1 VNKTVFGDLL
11 HFVASLRGDG
21 LAQKCGG
28 DEPPLRS
35 ELFSNEQMEQHGK
48 TLAGSHRVGSGHAP
62 DQLLT
67 RLAENEGVLIEVR
80 NLLLEPVETSRRMTP
95 AGEWLLDNFY
105 LIDEQIRTAKRHLP
119 KGYSRELPRLLNGP
133 SAGLPRVY
141 DIALVTI
148 SHGDGRV
155 DAESLTS
162 FVAA

>member
-1 VNKTVFGDLL
+1 MNKTVFGDLL
-11 HFVASLRGDG
+11 HLVASLRGDG

-80 NLLLEPVETSRRMTP
+80 KLLLEPVETSRRCERNCSAARRWSSM
-95 AGEWLLDNFY
+95 AKFWRA
-105 LIDEQIRTAKRHLP
+105 RT
-119 KGYSRELPRLLNGP
+119 S
-133 SAGLPRVY
+133 
-141 DIALVTI
+141 
-148 SHGDGRV
+148 
-155 DAESLTS
+155 
-162 FVAA
+162 